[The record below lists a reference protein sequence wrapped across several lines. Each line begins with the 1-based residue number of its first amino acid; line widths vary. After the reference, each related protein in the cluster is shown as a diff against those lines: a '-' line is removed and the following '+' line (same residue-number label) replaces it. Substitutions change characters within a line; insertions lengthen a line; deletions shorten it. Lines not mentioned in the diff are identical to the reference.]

1 MKAIAI
7 NGSPRKGWNT
17 EKLLKEALRG
27 AESVGAETE
36 LVQLYDLNYTGCK
49 SCFACKRQRA
59 ESCQCVIKDDLAPVI
74 EKIFNADVLFLG
86 SPIYFGDITGQM
98 VCFIERLGFPLLSYD
113 DYTKQLFDGKINA
126 ALFLTMNAP
135 EAFYKSNMEQ
145 SLKNRAGILER
156 LGGTVEVYGAYDTY
170 QFSDYS
176 KYHTGVFDEV
186 HKRKVRAEQFP
197 KDLEAAYAIGRRL
210 TSLSGSKQ

>member
-1 MKAIAI
+1 M
-7 NGSPRKGWNT
+7 
-17 EKLLKEALRG
+17 
-27 AESVGAETE
+27 
-36 LVQLYDLNYTGCK
+36 
-49 SCFACKRQRA
+49 
-59 ESCQCVIKDDLAPVI
+59 IKDDLAPVI

>member
-27 AESVGAETE
+27 AESVGAETK

-49 SCFACKRQRA
+49 SCFACKRQGA
-59 ESCQCVIKDDLAPVI
+59 ESCRCVIKDDLAAVI
-74 EKIFNADVLFLG
+74 EDIFNADALFLG

-113 DYTKQLFDGKINA
+113 DYSKQLFDGKINA

-145 SLKNRAGILER
+145 SLKNRAGILQR
-156 LGGTVEVYGAYDTY
+156 LGGTVEIYAANDTY

-176 KYHTGVFDEV
+176 KYHSGVFNEV
-186 HKRKVRAEQFP
+186 HKRKVREEQFP
-197 KDLEAAYAIGRRL
+197 KDMEAAYEIGRRL
-210 TSLSGSKQ
+210 TSLNNKF

>member
-1 MKAIAI
+1 M
-7 NGSPRKGWNT
+7 
-17 EKLLKEALRG
+17 LKEALRG
-27 AESVGAETE
+27 AESVGAETK

-49 SCFACKRQRA
+49 SCFACKRQGA
-59 ESCQCVIKDDLAPVI
+59 ESCQCVLKDDLATVI
-74 EKIFNADVLFLG
+74 EEIFNADALFFG

-113 DYTKQLFDGKINA
+113 DYTKRLFDGKINA

-156 LGGTVEVYGAYDTY
+156 LGGTVEVYAANDTY

-176 KYHTGVFDEV
+176 KYHTAIFDEV
-186 HKRKVRAEQFP
+186 HKRKVREEQFP
-197 KDLEAAYAIGRRL
+197 KDMEAAYEIGRRL
-210 TSLSGSKQ
+210 TSLNNKF

>member
-49 SCFACKRQRA
+49 SCFACKRQGA